1 MAETSYPFEGNPVTL
16 AEFRAWARQAFGSR
30 VHTGLNV
37 TASGQTVSISAGT
50 ATVDGVCYVNDGA
63 LTLNVPANT
72 GSARRVY
79 AALVLNPTGKTIRAQ
94 VITGPAGGGAPTW
107 TQSATGVWQMP
118 LAWVTQPA
126 NSTTVSGS
134 VTSVAN
140 RQVAGGISTG
150 GFTEQKNHTYTG
162 EFWTPSD
169 WVTTQAGE
177 RGLLLVHTNWCILP
191 GGNNI
196 AVGMGPTLNGSTF
209 ASGFTRA
216 ELRGNTD
223 ITLSLTF
230 DESCLHVIQS
240 TPGTQVRWK
249 PAIVTEKNS
258 NGGIEIHDMHY
269 TAIGL

>member
-1 MAETSYPFEGNPVTL
+1 MAETSYPFPDQAITL
-16 AEFRAWARQAFGSR
+16 AQFRAWARQAFGSR

-50 ATVDGVCYVNDGA
+50 ATVDGVCYTLDG
-63 LTLNVPANT
+63 TLNLSVSANT

-79 AALVLNPTGKTIRAQ
+79 AVLELTGTA
-94 VITGPAGGGAPTW
+94 ITAKLAYGPGGGGAKTDW
-107 TQSATGVWQMP
+107 TQDQAGTWQMP
-118 LAWVTQPA
+118 LAWVMQAAGAA
-126 NSTTVSGS
+126 NVTGS
-134 VTSVAN
+134 ATSVAQ
-140 RQVAGGISTG
+140 RQVTGGISTG
-150 GFTEQKNHTYTG
+150 GFTEQKNRTYTG
-162 EFWTPSD
+162 QFWTPSD

-230 DESCLHVIQS
+230 NESCLHVIQS

-249 PAIVTEKNS
+249 PAITIEKNS